1 MTISSTSSWKD
12 FFLKAQ
18 KFDYLNFMLQKL
30 QSSMVTTST
39 FETSFKD
46 ILKNLGIT
54 FLSLDPSEKKMQLF
68 HRPTVFG
75 GTSSDSDEKLIAIN
89 GLDNDAFPVEII
101 LKSVKDSKGEPHS
114 AHKFSLG
121 MTNT

>member
-1 MTISSTSSWKD
+1 
-12 FFLKAQ
+12 
-18 KFDYLNFMLQKL
+18 
-30 QSSMVTTST
+30 MVTIST

-46 ILKNLGIT
+46 ILRNLGIA

-68 HRPTVFG
+68 HHPTVFG
-75 GTSSDSDEKLIAIN
+75 GTWSDSDEKLIAIN
-89 GLDNDAFPVEII
+89 GLDNDAFPIEII
-101 LKSVKDSKGEPHS
+101 LKSVKDSKGKPHS